1 MWALF
6 IHHYRTES
14 RLRKENKH
22 LQQLNDELT
31 KELYALKNY
40 GVEEIVD
47 VVDVVDVDIVVA
59 EKPLLRS
66 YIENKLITDYR

>member
-1 MWALF
+1 MWGLF

-14 RLRKENKH
+14 KLRKENKH

-40 GVEEIVD
+40 GAEEIVD
-47 VVDVVDVDIVVA
+47 VDNDVDIVVDA

-66 YIENKLITDYR
+66 ICPKKL

>member
-40 GVEEIVD
+40 SVEEIVD
-47 VVDVVDVDIVVA
+47 VDNDVDIVVA
-59 EKPLLRS
+59 EKPILRS